1 MMEKFI
7 IKGGN
12 PLKGEITV
20 SGAKN
25 SAVALI
31 PAAIMADSPV
41 VIEGVPEIDDVFALI
56 EILKDFNVKVDFNEH
71 VMRIDPTNM
80 ENVPMPDGK
89 IQSLRASY
97 YFMGALLGK
106 YGEGVVG
113 LPGGCNLGPRPMDL
127 HLKGFEALGAEVSN
141 ELGAMHL
148 TTNGNGLTGT
158 EIYLDVVSVG
168 ATINIMLAASRAK
181 GITVIENAAREPE
194 IIDIAM
200 LLNKMGAKIK
210 GVGTSTI
217 RIEGVD
223 EMHGASHQQIPDR
236 IEAGTYIAAAAAV
249 GQGVTIN
256 NVIAEHIESFLAKLR
271 EMGVKMD
278 ISDDAIYIHPN
289 DGQLKAVDI
298 KTAPY
303 PGFATDLQ
311 QPITPLLLTANG
323 NGKLV
328 DTIYPKR
335 VKHVPEL
342 ARMGANIEAQND
354 QITYNGPN
362 QLTGATVT
370 ASDLRAGAGLV
381 IAGLMAEGETELYG
395 AGNILRGY
403 DHIVEKL
410 SALGAD
416 IQLVQYDYSTVN

>member
-1 MMEKFI
+1 MEKFI

-56 EILKDFNVKVDFNEH
+56 EILKDFNVDVDFNEH

-80 ENVPMPDGK
+80 ENIPMPDGK

-181 GITVIENAAREPE
+181 GTTVIENAAREPE

-223 EMHGASHQQIPDR
+223 EMHGSSHQQIPDR

-249 GQGVTIN
+249 GQGVTVN

-311 QPITPLLLTANG
+311 QPVTPLLLTANG

-342 ARMGANIEAQND
+342 ARMGANIEEHND

-381 IAGLMAEGETELYG
+381 IAA
-395 AGNILRGY
+395 
-403 DHIVEKL
+403 
-410 SALGAD
+410 
-416 IQLVQYDYSTVN
+416 

>member
-1 MMEKFI
+1 MEKFI

-56 EILKDFNVKVDFNEH
+56 EILKDFNVDVDFNDH
-71 VMRIDPTNM
+71 VMRIDPSNM
-80 ENVPMPDGK
+80 ENIPMPDGK

-249 GQGVTIN
+249 GQGVTVK

-311 QPITPLLLTANG
+311 QPITSLLLTANG

>member
-1 MMEKFI
+1 MEKFI

-12 PLKGEITV
+12 PLKGEIAV

-249 GQGVTIN
+249 GQGVTVN

>member
-1 MMEKFI
+1 
-7 IKGGN
+7 
-12 PLKGEITV
+12 
-20 SGAKN
+20 
-25 SAVALI
+25 
-31 PAAIMADSPV
+31 
-41 VIEGVPEIDDVFALI
+41 
-56 EILKDFNVKVDFNEH
+56 
-71 VMRIDPTNM
+71 
-80 ENVPMPDGK
+80 
-89 IQSLRASY
+89 
-97 YFMGALLGK
+97 
-106 YGEGVVG
+106 
-113 LPGGCNLGPRPMDL
+113 
-127 HLKGFEALGAEVSN
+127 
-141 ELGAMHL
+141 
-148 TTNGNGLTGT
+148 
-158 EIYLDVVSVG
+158 
-168 ATINIMLAASRAK
+168 
-181 GITVIENAAREPE
+181 E

-200 LLNKMGAKIK
+200 LINKMGAKIK
-210 GVGTSTI
+210 GVCTSTI

-249 GQGVTIN
+249 GQGVTVN

-342 ARMGANIEAQND
+342 ARMGANIEEHND

-362 QLTGATVT
+362 RLTGVTVT

-381 IAGLMAEGETELYG
+381 IAALMAEGETELYG
-395 AGNILRGY
+395 RSEEHTSELHSRF
-403 DHIVEKL
+403 
-410 SALGAD
+410 
-416 IQLVQYDYSTVN
+416 

>member
-1 MMEKFI
+1 MEKFI

-249 GQGVTIN
+249 GQGVTVN

>member
-249 GQGVTIN
+249 GQGVTVN

>member
-1 MMEKFI
+1 MEKFI

-56 EILKDFNVKVDFNEH
+56 EILKDFNVDVDFNEH
-71 VMRIDPTNM
+71 VLRIDPTNM
-80 ENVPMPDGK
+80 ENIPMPDGK

-181 GITVIENAAREPE
+181 GTTVIENAAREPE

-236 IEAGTYIAAAAAV
+236 IEAGTYIAAAATV
-249 GQGVTIN
+249 GQGVTVN

-342 ARMGANIEAQND
+342 ARMGANIEEHND

-362 QLTGATVT
+362 RLTGATVT

-381 IAGLMAEGETELYG
+381 IAALMAEGETELYG

-403 DHIVEKL
+403 DHIDEKL

>member
-1 MMEKFI
+1 MEKFI

-41 VIEGVPEIDDVFALI
+41 VIEGVPEIEDVFALI
-56 EILKDFNVKVDFNEH
+56 EILKDFNVKVDFNDH

-80 ENVPMPDGK
+80 ENIPMPDGK

-236 IEAGTYIAAAAAV
+236 IEAGTYIAAAATV
-249 GQGVTIN
+249 GQGVTVK

-342 ARMGANIEAQND
+342 ARMGANIEEHND
-354 QITYNGPN
+354 QITYKGPN

-381 IAGLMAEGETELYG
+381 IAG
-395 AGNILRGY
+395 
-403 DHIVEKL
+403 
-410 SALGAD
+410 
-416 IQLVQYDYSTVN
+416 

>member
-1 MMEKFI
+1 
-7 IKGGN
+7 
-12 PLKGEITV
+12 
-20 SGAKN
+20 
-25 SAVALI
+25 
-31 PAAIMADSPV
+31 MADSPV

-249 GQGVTIN
+249 GQGVTVN